1 VPHSWRRQCLDAEE
15 DNGRNSNELCSR
27 LQCRQERSDAE
38 RQRSYSSKQPTTE
51 TLVAVVSYIYA
62 GMCEIQKEKK
72 QERKKNKQRV
82 IGKQRLAEGTANRQ
96 DCHTDTNRTYLAQ
109 HE

>member
-1 VPHSWRRQCLDAEE
+1 
-15 DNGRNSNELCSR
+15 
-27 LQCRQERSDAE
+27 
-38 RQRSYSSKQPTTE
+38 
-51 TLVAVVSYIYA
+51 
-62 GMCEIQKEKK
+62 MCEIQKEKK